1 MTCALNNGYVMV
13 YDLNFDIVVWDMNAI
28 VDSMYDI
35 VDSTNAIVVWEFG

>member
-1 MTCALNNGYVMV
+1 MIYGYDMV
-13 YDLNFDIVVWDMNAI
+13 YILNSANVVWDMNAI